1 MKFVTLTEQ
10 EYQLFIQK
18 HAVHYT
24 QSIAH
29 YNYRQKHKKDVN
41 LLGVKDN
48 EEVIDACLI
57 SEAQFLK
64 L

>member
-29 YNYRQKHKKDVN
+29 YNYRQKYKKDVH
-41 LLGVKDN
+41 LVGVKDN
-48 EEVIDACLI
+48 EEVIA
-57 SEAQFLK
+57 A
-64 L
+64 